1 MHASFASSN
10 HLFLLVLFVK
20 ALHEGLGKLI
30 PVKILA
36 NENKFVDA
44 LLALR
49 PGILGGSKVDLLV
62 NTLEDELGISLPM
75 EAEQTL
81 GPVKIRRAVLEQVHH
96 EHVEPLSVEVPL
108 ELDANALN
116 EIEVVLLLFLFLI
129 LEKVGC
135 VRENGLH
142 IEGITLEDCFEGGTG
157 ALGFNDRGKLIELGE
172 PCLEGLLLV
181 LGDKIDLVEQ
191 DLIGKGH
198 LLLRF
203 IDGTL
208 GLDLVQVLIN
218 VFAISETNDGIDAI
232 VIGHLGVSL
241 DRVDNGRGV
250 GEAGGLQKD
259 GIELLA
265 ALGKLTK
272 SADEISTDGTAHT
285 SVVHGDQVLGR
296 IEGFGDKAI
305 IDGDLSYH
313 RGAFARDLRAKTYK

>member
-1 MHASFASSN
+1 M
-10 HLFLLVLFVK
+10 
-20 ALHEGLGKLI
+20 
-30 PVKILA
+30 
-36 NENKFVDA
+36 
-44 LLALR
+44 
-49 PGILGGSKVDLLV
+49 
-62 NTLEDELGISLPM
+62 
-75 EAEQTL
+75 
-81 GPVKIRRAVLEQVHH
+81 
-96 EHVEPLSVEVPL
+96 EVPL
-108 ELDANALN
+108 ELDADALN
-116 EIEVVLLLFLFLI
+116 KIEVVLLLLLFLI
-129 LEKVGC
+129 LEKVGR

-142 IEGITLEDCFEGGTG
+142 IEGIALEDGVKGSSG

-172 PCLEGLLLV
+172 PFLEGLLLI
-181 LGDKIDLVEQ
+181 LGDEINLVQQ

-208 GLDLVQVLIN
+208 GLDLVQVLVD
-218 VFAISETNDGIDAI
+218 VFAVRKTNNGINPII
-232 VIGHLGVSL
+232 VRHLWVGL

-250 GEAGGLQKD
+250 GEASGFQKD

-272 SADEISTDGTAHT
+272 RADEISTDGTAHT